1 MAPDGIEPPTQG
13 FSILF
18 EPFPTFY
25 QTSLNLSI
33 TLKLWCLGGF
43 HAILILVKFYHVF
56 SNMVTNRLLKM
67 AYIKSKKYGTSVQFY
82 EKKNGDFTYYITYK
96 DANNKLKRVKVGEKS
111 QGITEHYCY
120 AKRSELL
127 NVIRLGEDP
136 QQIIKGRKK
145 RFTFREA
152 FDTYLVWAKGNKSS
166 WDRDQQLFE
175 THLKSLHDFNLVDLL
190 PKHFEDLK
198 QEKKLT
204 LSDRTVEY
212 MLATARQIIN
222 HAIKNELIKG
232 YNNPIS
238 NGKVKIPK
246 PDNEK
251 MAFLSKEQAE
261 ELLEILKDREIK
273 TMYYLTVL
281 LLYTG
286 ARFVEVANLTWN
298 DINFLQRLIYFKS
311 TKNGN
316 SRQVYMTDL
325 VYRILQELPK
335 NTPYVLT
342 DINGNL
348 LKRMSKQWQLIV
360 DDMIQGNVTAEKYR
374 ITVHSLRH
382 THASWMA
389 LAGADILQIKEQLG
403 HKKLDMTLRYAH
415 LIPSQRHEVIRKIF
429 DGV

>member
-1 MAPDGIEPPTQG
+1 
-13 FSILF
+13 
-18 EPFPTFY
+18 
-25 QTSLNLSI
+25 
-33 TLKLWCLGGF
+33 
-43 HAILILVKFYHVF
+43 
-56 SNMVTNRLLKM
+56 MVTNRLLKM
-67 AYIKSKKYGTSVQFY
+67 AFIKSKKYGSSVQFY
-82 EKKNGDFTYYITYK
+82 HKKNGDFTYYITYK

-120 AKRSELL
+120 AKRSELV
-127 NVIRLGEDP
+127 NAIRLGEDP

-145 RFTFREA
+145 RFTFLNAYE
-152 FDTYLVWAKGNKSS
+152 DYIIWAKGNKSS
-166 WDRDQQLFE
+166 WDRDKQLFE
-175 THLKSLHDFNLVDLL
+175 THLKDLHNYNLVDLL

-212 MLATARQIIN
+212 MLAVARQIIN
-222 HAIKNELIKG
+222 HAIKNELIKS

-238 NGKVKIPK
+238 GGRVKIPK
-246 PDNEK
+246 PDNAK
-251 MAFLSKEQAE
+251 IAFLTQEQAD
-261 ELLEILKDREIK
+261 ELLEILKSKDSL
-273 TMYYLTVL
+273 TMYHLTVL

-286 ARFVEVANLTWN
+286 ARFVEVATLTWN

-316 SRQVYMTDL
+316 ARQVYMTDL
-325 VYRILQELPK
+325 VCKILQDLPK
-335 NTPYVLT
+335 NTPFVIT
-342 DINGNL
+342 DINNNEI
-348 LKRMSKQWQLIV
+348 KRMSRQWQLIV
-360 DDMIQGNVTAEKYR
+360 DDMIKGNVTAEKYR

-415 LIPSQRHEVIRKIF
+415 LIPSQRHEVIKAIF
-429 DGV
+429 DGVG